1 MKHRKERPVMSATQS
16 KDRETIIAELKD
28 EHRLLAEELES
39 IEDGRVLTPM
49 DQIRVK
55 ELKKLKLKKK
65 TQLEMLQSE

>member
-1 MKHRKERPVMSATQS
+1 MSATQS